1 MTNKYIDFEVLKE
14 RWGKYSLDDGSTL
27 KIRFIVTSIMSIQEN
42 GKTKYNA
49 SIQNIQTIYPAEHL
63 IGTPQTAV
71 FSNDIITKNIEKDD
85 VGFDVLDN
93 PANEYILDNGTKL
106 KIFPQVIKAT
116 RSSLRNKKGEPIY
129 MISTNMTLNFTDP
142 KLN

>member
-49 SIQNIQTIYPAEHL
+49 SIQNVQTIYPAEHL

-106 KIFPQVIKAT
+106 KIFPLVIKAT